1 MKGRGLSARSVEF
14 EVPVRCKWRCLIEY
28 MTLELRGK
36 VRTPDNKMD
45 SIRIQMA
52 IDAVEQ
58 DEIVRICCED
68 SVGLGATESSDR
80 KWLGRRGRVGKGD
93 LQRKARAGWKRS
105 NSWHGSGRQESV
117 SRRVG
122 FRPSKPF

>member
-1 MKGRGLSARSVEF
+1 
-14 EVPVRCKWRCLIEY
+14 
-28 MTLELRGK
+28 
-36 VRTPDNKMD
+36 MD
-45 SIRIQMA
+45 SIRIQTA

-58 DEIVRICCED
+58 VEIVMLSED

-80 KWLGRRGRVGKGD
+80 KWLGRRGRVSKGH

-105 NSWHGSGRQESV
+105 NSWRVLEGKTESV

>member
-1 MKGRGLSARSVEF
+1 
-14 EVPVRCKWRCLIEY
+14 
-28 MTLELRGK
+28 MTLELRWK

-45 SIRIQMA
+45 SIRIQTA

-58 DEIVRICCED
+58 VEIVMLSED

-80 KWLGRRGRVGKGD
+80 KWLGRRGRVSKGH

-105 NSWHGSGRQESV
+105 NSWRGSGRQDRECFKKGGV
-117 SRRVG
+117 QTQQTLLETVIR
-122 FRPSKPF
+122 